1 MERLTKK
8 YNKYGKPYCFNCEE
22 EVRFDNDIVKKALY
36 KLGNLEDLEEE
47 LDVDLIE
54 FLSESIYV
62 LKHCNQIRG
71 YTSKGK
77 EIATDFG
84 YVEEFIE
91 DLKAAIK
98 DKGEQNG

>member
-1 MERLTKK
+1 MKRYTTRIRDHIEIEDV
-8 YNKYGKPYCFNCEE
+8 NGANH
-22 EVRFDNDIVKKALY
+22 
-36 KLGNLEDLEEE
+36 KLADLEDLEKE

-62 LKHCNQIRG
+62 LKHCNHIIG

-77 EIATDFG
+77 EIHTDFG

-98 DKGEQNG
+98 NKGEQNA